1 MFTEWK
7 SIYGMPKPRGRNPD
21 LYAAT
26 HGRIL
31 AAARALF
38 AARGFDAVAT
48 PELAAAAGVAQGSL
62 FHHFGSKRDL
72 FIAVHDAVQLELIGR
87 IDAAAQEADPWRRF
101 GAIWRAYLD
110 ATADEAI
117 RRVLLLD
124 GPRVIG
130 LEALR
135 ARDRETAFAFLLGE
149 VQGLQALGLLP
160 GVPAR
165 ALAVLLFGALDQAAF
180 EMADFPQ
187 DQALREALVKAMATM
202 MEALRQWPAGP
213 TPPQP

>member
-1 MFTEWK
+1 
-7 SIYGMPKPRGRNPD
+7 MPKPRGRNTE

-31 AAARALF
+31 AAARTLF
-38 AARGFDAVAT
+38 SARGYDAVAT

-87 IDAAAQEADPWRRF
+87 IDAAAAAEEDAWRRF

-135 ARDRETAFAFLLGE
+135 ARDRETAFAFLRGE
-149 VQGLQALGLLP
+149 VEGLQAAGLLP
-160 GVPAR
+160 AVPAR

-187 DQALREALVKAMATM
+187 DEALKAGLVAAVGAM
-202 MEALRQWPAGP
+202 MEALKEG
-213 TPPQP
+213 

>member
-1 MFTEWK
+1 
-7 SIYGMPKPRGRNPD
+7 MPKPRGRNPD

-38 AARGFDAVAT
+38 AARGYDAVAT
-48 PELAAAAGVAQGSL
+48 PELAVAAGVAQGSL

-87 IDAAAQEADPWRRF
+87 IDAAAAVEADPWRRF

-135 ARDRETAFAFLLGE
+135 ARDRETAFAFLQGE

-180 EMADFPQ
+180 EMADFPR
-187 DQALREALVKAMATM
+187 DQALRAALVEAVGTM
-202 MEALRQWPAGP
+202 MEALKKG
-213 TPPQP
+213 

>member
-1 MFTEWK
+1 
-7 SIYGMPKPRGRNPD
+7 MPKPRGRNPD

-48 PELAAAAGVAQGSL
+48 PELATAAGVAQGSL

-87 IDAAAQEADPWRRF
+87 IDAAAAVEADPWRRF

-180 EMADFPQ
+180 EMADFPR
-187 DQALREALVKAMATM
+187 DQALRAALVEAVGTM
-202 MEALRQWPAGP
+202 MEALKKG
-213 TPPQP
+213 

>member
-7 SIYGMPKPRGRNPD
+7 SIYRMPKPRGRNPD

-38 AARGFDAVAT
+38 AARGHDAVAT

-87 IDAAAQEADPWRRF
+87 IDAAAAVEADPWRRF

-149 VQGLQALGLLP
+149 VEGLQALGLLP

-187 DQALREALVKAMATM
+187 DQALRAALVEAMAAM
-202 MEALRQWPAGP
+202 MKALRKG
-213 TPPQP
+213 

>member
-1 MFTEWK
+1 
-7 SIYGMPKPRGRNPD
+7 MPKPRGRNPD

-48 PELAAAAGVAQGSL
+48 PELAVAAGVAQGSL

-87 IDAAAQEADPWRRF
+87 IDAAAAVEADPWRRF

-180 EMADFPQ
+180 EMADFPR
-187 DQALREALVKAMATM
+187 DQALRAALVEAVGTM
-202 MEALRQWPAGP
+202 MEALKKG
-213 TPPQP
+213 